1 MSGRWEARDVKEAK
15 EERENGGGVAAF
27 FDLDGTL
34 LARPSLERRFF
45 AWLRARRE
53 IHARNYF
60 WWMAEAARLAPRGI
74 AAVRHSNKKY
84 LRGVRAAEGRAG
96 MMMPEFFSSA
106 MERMAWHARQGHRI
120 VIVSGTLEPLA
131 REAAMG
137 AEAELEA
144 RGVVARVHV
153 CATRLEERDGR
164 WTGRVLGEAMYG
176 QAKARA
182 VRRIAAQL
190 RMDRAECFAY
200 GDTLV
205 DQWML
210 GSVGRAAAVNPSEDL
225 LRFAQ
230 RERWPVLCWGGCE
243 TRPGTSADLP
253 PRAPSSRRTRTAKSS
268 VVASGSRT

>member
-1 MSGRWEARDVKEAK
+1 MSGRWEVQDVKEVQ
-15 EERENGGGVAAF
+15 EVRENGGGLAAF

-34 LARPSLERRFF
+34 VAGPSLERRFF

-53 IHARNYF
+53 IRARNYF
-60 WWMAEAARLAPRGI
+60 WWMAEAGWLAPRGI
-74 AAVRHSNKKY
+74 AAMRHSNKKY

-96 MMMPEFFSSA
+96 MPMPEFFSNA
-106 MERMAWHARQGHRI
+106 MDRMAWHARQGHRI

-144 RGVVARVHV
+144 RGVVARVQV

-164 WTGRVLGEAMYG
+164 WTGRVLGEAIYG

-182 VRRIAAQL
+182 VRKIAAEL
-190 RMDRAECFAY
+190 RMDRAGCFAY

-210 GSVGRAAAVNPSEDL
+210 GSVGRAAVVNPSEDL

-230 RERWPVLCWGGCE
+230 RERWPVLWWGGCE
-243 TRPGTSADLP
+243 TQPGKRADSP
-253 PRAPSSRRTRTAKSS
+253 QRAPSSQRRRTDKNI